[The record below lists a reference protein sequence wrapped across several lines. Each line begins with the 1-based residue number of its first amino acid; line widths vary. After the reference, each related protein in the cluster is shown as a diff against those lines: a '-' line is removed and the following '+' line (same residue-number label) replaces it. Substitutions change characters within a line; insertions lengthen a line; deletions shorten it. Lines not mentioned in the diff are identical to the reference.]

1 MANQLSQKETEE
13 ILRPHFPI
21 LSKIMTESLE
31 DLNKALSILTENTNN
46 RAKSALLHSI
56 AIEKAKKYFDSIKE
70 VSIKCK
76 YQSIQIV
83 FANKIVGRIKKIN
96 KDNLSANAKTKR
108 NDAILSHQ
116 TSLFDG
122 MVLSQLAPSV
132 FVDLGYNINETG
144 SEYNKLNIVCRNSK
158 EVEWYFSFKSDE
170 NVNVISHEQT
180 DALGFNEE
188 TQIVLKKAK

>member
-1 MANQLSQKETEE
+1 MANQLSQPETEE

-31 DLNKALSILTENTNN
+31 DLNKALSMLTENANN

-56 AIEKAKKYFDSIKE
+56 AIEKAKKYFDGIKE

-83 FANKIVGRIKKIN
+83 FENKIVGRIKKIN

-122 MVLSQLAPSV
+122 MVLSQISPTV

-144 SEYNKLNIVCRNSK
+144 EEYNKLNVVCRNNR
-158 EVEWYFSFKSDE
+158 EVEWYFSFKQDGGAIALSDLQ
-170 NVNVISHEQT
+170 NNPLPDT
-180 DALGFNEE
+180 DE
-188 TQIVLKKAK
+188 TFIKIKKVK